1 MLWRDRDASVHRQVP
16 PHTPKPIPSRQVSSL
31 HVQPIYSY
39 QSDMAPIW
47 LVKSPSGCPHQDTFA
62 VSQYIL
68 TVWWRWSTGPG
79 SPWRAAAL
87 PLWNVVHLC
96 CGCAA
101 TPHCPDTPAASTG
114 MAAGESRNVIRRVW
128 TAIRQHQSLQCSA
141 PKLSCGDDSDGDDDD
156 SIKNNNFIDIKF
168 NDVLHQVN
176 YTFRKTQLQEEL

>member
-1 MLWRDRDASVHRQVP
+1 MLWSDRDTSRHRQVP
-16 PHTPKPIPSRQVSSL
+16 PHKRNPIPSRQISSL

-39 QSDMAPIW
+39 QSNIAPTW
-47 LVKSPSGCPHQDTFA
+47 LVKSPSGCSYQDTFV

-68 TVWWRWSTGPG
+68 TVWWRWSIGPG

-87 PLWNVVHLC
+87 PLWNALHLC

-114 MAAGESRNVIRRVW
+114 MAAGESRSVIRWVW
-128 TAIRQHQSLQCSA
+128 TAIRHHQSLQWSA
-141 PKLSCGDDSDGDDDD
+141 PKLSCGDDDD

-168 NDVLHQVN
+168 NDVLHQAN
-176 YTFRKTQLQEEL
+176 YTLRTTQLQE